1 MKRLL
6 TSITVIALAQCAAL
20 GQGKSVAVLFN
31 SKLPE
36 SEAVAR
42 HYAKLRGVPAG
53 HLIGLPLSS
62 GHTISRRE
70 FTTKLE
76 QPLAAEL
83 AKRKLLDGKTASIR
97 YLVLCWGVPI
107 RVDKDDALNEEGRSQ
122 AAAPLRRNE
131 ASVDSELAMLPQ
143 LGQLRKRYGI
153 VTNPAFRQT
162 DAKQISPANGV
173 LMVAR
178 LDGPSAELAKRLVD
192 RAIAAEANG
201 LWGRAYI
208 DLRGI
213 PAGQFKVGDDRLREV
228 AEIMRRSGFATVV
241 DEKPETLPVGFPAS
255 HIAFYA
261 GWYGINVEGVFAES
275 TVEFMPGAIAYH
287 LHSFNGSMIRDAHAR
302 WIGPF
307 INKGVTA
314 TFGTVYEPY
323 LELTPD
329 QPLFFSRLIQ
339 SGFTFGEAGYAAT
352 RALSWQTVFVGDPL
366 YRPFGKS
373 PEQVKAELDQ
383 QKSPM
388 LEWFHLLSVNQGL
401 ASGAPPKAAIEY
413 LQQLPETKGSAVLQE
428 KLGELLAAS
437 GQAEAALE
445 AYSAALKSSTSP
457 KQRQRLTTGQAKQQN
472 QAP

>member
-1 MKRLL
+1 M
-6 TSITVIALAQCAAL
+6 
-20 GQGKSVAVLFN
+20 
-31 SKLPE
+31 
-36 SEAVAR
+36 
-42 HYAKLRGVPAG
+42 
-53 HLIGLPLSS
+53 
-62 GHTISRRE
+62 
-70 FTTKLE
+70 
-76 QPLAAEL
+76 
-83 AKRKLLDGKTASIR
+83 
-97 YLVLCWGVPI
+97 
-107 RVDKDDALNEEGRSQ
+107 
-122 AAAPLRRNE
+122 
-131 ASVDSELAMLPQ
+131 
-143 LGQLRKRYGI
+143 
-153 VTNPAFRQT
+153 
-162 DAKQISPANGV
+162 
-173 LMVAR
+173 
-178 LDGPSAELAKRLVD
+178 
-192 RAIAAEANG
+192 
-201 LWGRAYI
+201 
-208 DLRGI
+208 
-213 PAGQFKVGDDRLREV
+213 
-228 AEIMRRSGFATVV
+228 
-241 DEKPETLPVGFPAS
+241 GFPAS

-339 SGFTFGEAGYAAT
+339 SGFTFGEAGYAAS

-413 LQQLPETKGSAVLQE
+413 LQQLPETKGSAVLAG
-428 KLGELLAAS
+428 KARRIAGRIRPGGSSLGSLFGSAEIKHLA
-437 GQAEAALE
+437 
-445 AYSAALKSSTSP
+445 
-457 KQRQRLTTGQAKQQN
+457 QAKTT
-472 QAP
+472 AHHRAG

>member
-6 TSITVIALAQCAAL
+6 TSITVIALAQCVAL
-20 GQGKSVAVLFN
+20 GQGESVAVLFN

-36 SEAVAR
+36 SEAVAE

-53 HLIGLPLSS
+53 HLIGLPLSD

-83 AKRKLLDGKTASIR
+83 VKRKLLDGKTASIR

-107 RVDKDDALNEEGRSQ
+107 RVDKDDSLNEEGRSQ

-153 VTNPAFRQT
+153 VTNPTFRQT
-162 DAKQISPANGV
+162 DAKQISPANGL

-178 LDGPSAELAKRLVD
+178 LDGPSPELANRLVE
-192 RAIAAEANG
+192 RAIDAETNG

-213 PAGQFKVGDDRLREV
+213 TVGQFKVGDDQFRKV
-228 AEIMRRSGFATVV
+228 VEIMRRSGFATVV
-241 DEKPETLPVGFPAS
+241 DEKQETLPVGFPAS

-261 GWYGINVEGVFAES
+261 GWYGINVEGVFAET

-373 PEQVKAELDQ
+373 PEQLKAELEQ
-383 QKSPM
+383 KKSPM

-401 ASGAPPKAAIEY
+401 ASGAPPNKAIEY
-413 LQQLPETKGSAVLQE
+413 LNQLPETKGSAVLLE

-437 GQAEAALE
+437 GQTEAALA
-445 AYSAALKSSTSP
+445 AYSAALKSSTSL
-457 KQRQRLTTGQAKQQN
+457 KQRQRLTSRQGKKQN
-472 QAP
+472 QEP

>member
-6 TSITVIALAQCAAL
+6 TSITVIALAQCVAL
-20 GQGKSVAVLFN
+20 GQGESVAVLFN

-36 SEAVAR
+36 SEAVAE

-53 HLIGLPLSS
+53 HLIGLPLSD

-83 AKRKLLDGKTASIR
+83 VKRKLLDGKTASIR

-107 RVDKDDALNEEGRSQ
+107 RVDKDDSLNEEGRSQ

-153 VTNPAFRQT
+153 VTNPTFRQT
-162 DAKQISPANGV
+162 DAKQISPANGL

-178 LDGPSAELAKRLVD
+178 LDGPSPELANRLVE
-192 RAIAAEANG
+192 RAIDAETNG

-213 PAGQFKVGDDRLREV
+213 TVGQFKVGDDQFRKV
-228 AEIMRRSGFATVV
+228 VEIMRRSGFATVV
-241 DEKPETLPVGFPAS
+241 DEKQETLPVGFPAS

-373 PEQVKAELDQ
+373 PEQLKAELEQ
-383 QKSPM
+383 KKSPM

-401 ASGAPPKAAIEY
+401 ASGAPPNTAIEY
-413 LQQLPETKGSAVLQE
+413 LKQLPETKGSAVLLE

-437 GQAEAALE
+437 GQTEAALA
-445 AYSAALKSSTSP
+445 AYSAALKSSTSL
-457 KQRQRLTTGQAKQQN
+457 KQRQRLTSRQGKKQN
-472 QAP
+472 QEP

>member
-1 MKRLL
+1 M
-6 TSITVIALAQCAAL
+6 
-20 GQGKSVAVLFN
+20 
-31 SKLPE
+31 
-36 SEAVAR
+36 
-42 HYAKLRGVPAG
+42 
-53 HLIGLPLSS
+53 
-62 GHTISRRE
+62 
-70 FTTKLE
+70 
-76 QPLAAEL
+76 
-83 AKRKLLDGKTASIR
+83 
-97 YLVLCWGVPI
+97 
-107 RVDKDDALNEEGRSQ
+107 
-122 AAAPLRRNE
+122 
-131 ASVDSELAMLPQ
+131 DSELAMLPQ
-143 LGQLRKRYGI
+143 LGQAPKRFGF
-153 VTNPAFRQT
+153 VSNPVFRQA
-162 DAKQISPANGV
+162 DAQQISPANGV

-178 LDGPSAELAKRLVD
+178 LDGPSPKLAKRLVD
-192 RAIAAEANG
+192 RAVDAESSG

-213 PAGQFKVGDDRLREV
+213 SVGQFKVGDDRLRKV

-241 DEKPETLPVGFPAS
+241 DEKQETLPVGFPAS

-329 QPLFFSRLIQ
+329 LPLFFSRLI
-339 SGFTFGEAGYAAT
+339 SDGFTFGEAGYASS

-373 PEQVKAELDQ
+373 PEEVKAKLEQ
-383 QKSPM
+383 QNSPM

-401 ASGAPPKAAIEY
+401 ANGAPAKAAIEH
-413 LQQLPETKGSAVLQE
+413 LQQLPETKGSSVLQE

-437 GQAEAALE
+437 GQAEAASA

-457 KQRQRLTTGQAKQQN
+457 KQKQRLTEEQARQQE

>member
-6 TSITVIALAQCAAL
+6 TSITVIALVQCVAL
-20 GQGKSVAVLFN
+20 GQGESVAVLFN
-31 SKLPE
+31 SRLPE
-36 SEAVAR
+36 SEAVAE

-53 HLIGLPLSS
+53 HLIGLPLSD

-83 AKRKLLDGKTASIR
+83 VKRKLLDGKTASIR

-107 RVDKDDALNEEGRSQ
+107 RVDKDDSLNEEGRSQ

-153 VTNPAFRQT
+153 VTNPTFRQT
-162 DAKQISPANGV
+162 DAKQISPANGL

-178 LDGPSAELAKRLVD
+178 LDGPSPELANRLVE
-192 RAIAAEANG
+192 RAIDAETNG

-213 PAGQFKVGDDRLREV
+213 TVGQFKVGDDQFRKV
-228 AEIMRRSGFATVV
+228 VEIMRRSGFATVV
-241 DEKPETLPVGFPAS
+241 DKKQETLPVGFPAS

-373 PEQVKAELDQ
+373 PEQLKAELEQ
-383 QKSPM
+383 KKSPM

-401 ASGAPPKAAIEY
+401 ASGAPPNTAIEY
-413 LQQLPETKGSAVLQE
+413 LKQLPETKGSAVLLE

-437 GQAEAALE
+437 GQTEAALA
-445 AYSAALKSSTSP
+445 AYSAALKSSTSL
-457 KQRQRLTTGQAKQQN
+457 KQRQRLTSRQGKKQN
-472 QAP
+472 QVP

>member
-1 MKRLL
+1 
-6 TSITVIALAQCAAL
+6 
-20 GQGKSVAVLFN
+20 
-31 SKLPE
+31 
-36 SEAVAR
+36 
-42 HYAKLRGVPAG
+42 
-53 HLIGLPLSS
+53 
-62 GHTISRRE
+62 
-70 FTTKLE
+70 
-76 QPLAAEL
+76 
-83 AKRKLLDGKTASIR
+83 
-97 YLVLCWGVPI
+97 
-107 RVDKDDALNEEGRSQ
+107 
-122 AAAPLRRNE
+122 
-131 ASVDSELAMLPQ
+131 
-143 LGQLRKRYGI
+143 LRKRYGI
-153 VTNPAFRQT
+153 VTNPTFQQT

-173 LMVAR
+173 LMAAR

-213 PAGQFKVGDDRLREV
+213 SAGQFKVGDDRFRKV

-373 PEQVKAELDQ
+373 PEQVKVELDQ

-413 LQQLPETKGSAVLQE
+413 LQQLPETKGSAVLLE
-428 KLGELLAAS
+428 KLGELLGAS
-437 GQAEAALE
+437 GPAEAALE
-445 AYSAALKSSTSP
+445 AYSAALESSTSP

-472 QAP
+472 QAQ

>member
-6 TSITVIALAQCAAL
+6 TSITVIALAQCVAL
-20 GQGKSVAVLFN
+20 GQGESVAVLFN

-36 SEAVAR
+36 SEAVAE

-53 HLIGLPLSS
+53 HLIGLPLSD

-107 RVDKDDALNEEGRSQ
+107 RVDKDDSLNEEGRSQ
-122 AAAPLRRNE
+122 AATPLRRNE

-178 LDGPSAELAKRLVD
+178 LDGPSPELANRLVE
-192 RAIAAEANG
+192 RAIDAETNG

-213 PAGQFKVGDDRLREV
+213 TVGQFKVGDDQFRKV
-228 AEIMRRSGFATVV
+228 VEIMRRSGFATVV
-241 DEKPETLPVGFPAS
+241 DKKQETLPVGFPAS

-366 YRPFGKS
+366 YRPFGKA
-373 PEQVKAELDQ
+373 PEQLKAELDQ
-383 QKSPM
+383 KKSPM

-413 LQQLPETKGSAVLQE
+413 LKQLPETKGSAVLLE

-437 GQAEAALE
+437 GQAEAALA

-457 KQRQRLTTGQAKQQN
+457 KQRQRLTRRQAKQQN
-472 QAP
+472 QEP

>member
-6 TSITVIALAQCAAL
+6 TSITVIALVQCVAL
-20 GQGKSVAVLFN
+20 GQGESVAVLFN

-36 SEAVAR
+36 SEAVAE

-53 HLIGLPLSS
+53 HLIGLPLSD

-83 AKRKLLDGKTASIR
+83 VKRKLLDGKTASIR

-107 RVDKDDALNEEGRSQ
+107 RVDKDDSLNEEGRSQ

-153 VTNPAFRQT
+153 VTNPTFRQT
-162 DAKQISPANGV
+162 DAKQISPANGL

-178 LDGPSAELAKRLVD
+178 LDGPSPELANRLVE
-192 RAIAAEANG
+192 RAIDAETNG

-213 PAGQFKVGDDRLREV
+213 TVGQFKVGDDQFRKV
-228 AEIMRRSGFATVV
+228 VEIMRRSGFATVV
-241 DEKPETLPVGFPAS
+241 DEKQETLPVGFPAS

-373 PEQVKAELDQ
+373 PEQLKAELEQ
-383 QKSPM
+383 KKSPM

-401 ASGAPPKAAIEY
+401 ASGAPPNTAIEY
-413 LQQLPETKGSAVLQE
+413 LKQLPETKGSAVLLE

-437 GQAEAALE
+437 GQTEAALA
-445 AYSAALKSSTSP
+445 AYSAALKSSTSL
-457 KQRQRLTTGQAKQQN
+457 KQRQRLTIRQGKKQN
-472 QAP
+472 QEP

>member
-20 GQGKSVAVLFN
+20 GQGESVAVLFN

-36 SEAVAR
+36 SEAVAE

-53 HLIGLPLSS
+53 NLIGLPLSD

-83 AKRKLLDGKTASIR
+83 AKRKLLDGKTAAIR

-107 RVDKDDALNEEGRSQ
+107 RVDKDDALDEEGRSQ

-178 LDGPSAELAKRLVD
+178 LDGPSAMLAKRLVD

-201 LWGRAYI
+201 LW
-208 DLRGI
+208 
-213 PAGQFKVGDDRLREV
+213 AGQFKVGDDRFRKV

-413 LQQLPETKGSAVLQE
+413 LQQLPETKGSAVLLE
-428 KLGELLAAS
+428 KLGELLGAS

-472 QAP
+472 QAQ